1 MNTMKKVVIAY
12 TLLMATVLFAEIV
25 WQKDLGTAFEK
36 AQKEQKVVMV
46 MVEGEYCKWCKKMRY
61 RTLGDENVEKRLAP
75 YVTVRVMEEN
85 EDAVNALPKIDGVP
99 TIFFMTA
106 DKKLLESVV
115 GYYKVDDFISFIDSV
130 EQKVPLKKP

>member
-1 MNTMKKVVIAY
+1 MKKVVIAY